1 MTAFPPRFL
10 FVRSVP
16 FLLCPPFDKC
26 VVMKGCCEIGILFKM
41 ESDHREAFSLSAV
54 CDQMRER
61 EKEAVLG
68 GLKWGCHIV
77 RGEAGGGGS
86 LQAPD

>member
-1 MTAFPPRFL
+1 
-10 FVRSVP
+10 
-16 FLLCPPFDKC
+16 
-26 VVMKGCCEIGILFKM
+26 M

-77 RGEAGGGGS
+77 RGEAGGGGREDERGERVGGGVS
-86 LQAPD
+86 RHLTRMKATLFLLSFGVEVIMFL

>member
-1 MTAFPPRFL
+1 
-10 FVRSVP
+10 
-16 FLLCPPFDKC
+16 
-26 VVMKGCCEIGILFKM
+26 M

>member
-1 MTAFPPRFL
+1 
-10 FVRSVP
+10 
-16 FLLCPPFDKC
+16 
-26 VVMKGCCEIGILFKM
+26 M

-77 RGEAGGGGS
+77 RGEAGGGGLFRHLTRMKATLFLLS
-86 LQAPD
+86 FGVEVIMFL